1 MGLETAPQSQLGR
14 IDPSS
19 IIGKAGDVV
28 NPSAIEM
35 LSDSVRKGFITAED
49 IKAHLQADPAR
60 RERANLETML
70 AKEGQSPE
78 AQSMRSN
85 QRQALGAT
93 AKAQTELVPT
103 EQKARDSELKAA
115 ILDAQ
120 MKGAGV
126 QEMQAALAKAGWV
139 VPVDPNTGMTQA
151 NQQEINRRFGVLLNF
166 VSERSKAET
175 FDKESKAENPD
186 IEVTD
191 ASGNVI
197 KGPSATP
204 VITFRGQ
211 SIPAETFKKFQQYK
225 MTLQGMS
232 PAMFDALGQPK
243 APDIFGTQPGQV
255 QPAATPAPATPAP
268 AAPAGV
274 QVLPNAPAA
283 TQQEAIARDAQ
294 LSRLL
299 PNQIQTKQAAKPV
312 VEVTPTEATPG
323 QPFGPMSM
331 VTGMKTG
338 KEHDTTA
345 ANELSQLQSDLQS
358 VQRAKALI
366 ADKSINVVGPAAGSS
381 PVQTLNQI
389 GAAFGIRGKEY
400 ESQVRLTQEIN
411 KKVLEGARNMKGN
424 LSDKDVR
431 FLKESFPALTSPE
444 PVWTDFLNNWE
455 KMIHL
460 NEQVIR
466 GTAAKGASIFDKAA
480 AAAGITPGAPSA
492 PAAGQA
498 GPVVTLSTGRKVQ
511 RDANGV
517 YQIVP

>member
-28 NPSAIEM
+28 NPSAIEL

-49 IKAHLQADPAR
+49 IKSHIQSDPAR
-60 RERANLETML
+60 QERAKLETML

-78 AQSMRSN
+78 AQGMRSS
-85 QRQALGAT
+85 QRQAVGAT
-93 AKAQTELVPT
+93 AKAQAELAPT

-126 QEMQAALAKAGWV
+126 HDMQAALAKAGWTV
-139 VPVDPNTGMTQA
+139 AVDPNKGMTQA
-151 NQQEINRRFGVLLNF
+151 DQQEITRRFGVLLNF

-191 ASGNVI
+191 ASGNVV

-211 SIPAETFKKFQQYK
+211 SVPAESFKKFQQYK
-225 MTLQGMS
+225 MSLQGMS

-243 APDIFGTQPGQV
+243 APDVFGTQPGQI
-255 QPAATPAPATPAP
+255 QPAATPAA

-283 TQQEAIARDAQ
+283 SQQEAIARDAQ
-294 LSRLL
+294 LTRLL
-299 PNQIQTKQAAKPV
+299 PNQIQTKQAAKPM
-312 VEVTPTEATPG
+312 VEPTPTDATPG

-345 ANELSQLQSDLQS
+345 ATELGALQADLQS
-358 VQRAKALI
+358 VQRAKSLI
-366 ADKSINVVGPAAGSS
+366 ADKTVNVVGPAAGSA
-381 PVQTLNQI
+381 PVQTLNQV
-389 GAAFGIRGKEY
+389 GAAFGLRGKEY

-444 PVWTDFLNNWE
+444 PVWMDFLNNWE

-466 GTAAKGASIFDKAA
+466 GTAPKGASIFDKAA
-480 AAAGITPGAPSA
+480 AAAGVTPGAPSA

-498 GPVVTLSTGRKVQ
+498 GPIVTLSTGRKVQ